1 MPKQLTA
8 DEYFPVNPGTAG
20 GLLWGAVVGLLGLF
34 ILGFFFGSM
43 FAYLRNL
50 AVFISARVIH
60 RDIELYH
67 LRRLFDFI

>member
-1 MPKQLTA
+1 M
-8 DEYFPVNPGTAG
+8 
-20 GLLWGAVVGLLGLF
+20 LGLF
-34 ILGFFFGSM
+34 ALGFFFGSI

-50 AVFISARVIH
+50 AVFIGARVLH